1 MARKKSRWSFLAA
14 CVVLELCVVANA
26 APTIAAVSRTIPTT
40 PTATSRTPTTR
51 TLNYVIPSPTPAP
64 PTVGNLTMG
73 CPPPLLPNVNNLVS
87 ATCLGPCCLPC
98 PATSVFYEPGQL
110 ENVYTITSI
119 FRAISASACGLLSIA
134 YLILPSRRQHPHLI
148 VLVFALLMVPWEALG
163 TAWLAKKE
171 NLLCKSPYE
180 IANMTN
186 SWFCGVQGIALQYIV
201 LVMGCLWMLLIANL
215 HLLTVYHCSII
226 QNSMSRLMIVSF
238 FLPLALVVPVAVRKQ
253 IENPGFGSICFVSAK
268 AASAFLFY
276 PLAIV
281 VSLAALMHL
290 GTIAHMIR
298 TKLKANTPTAVSD
311 STSFCRTDS
320 RSNPI
325 SRKQSRG
332 QTARDISLMLKQ
344 QWRPGLLALCL
355 VIIDII
361 YWLFYFIETKKLL
374 SVGPNTDWFVQW
386 KSCLSRQAKLSMQAG
401 LLTSTSDSA
410 EFKTASDNAQRACS
424 YVAKP
429 YVPNFAW
436 AVLSDLLPAMFGI
449 AILIIFGSKMELWQD
464 LRTKLFHSSKGQDGS
479 VMMGQIEK
487 DAKGRHVPQQKQNHQ
502 SKQQAGKIQGIK
514 GSSDVNDED
523 LGGHDVPTNPYGSRV
538 NLSLN
543 TTPAVLGGPPSKPS
557 VQHITNVGVGQRSP
571 PYSSTQQNDN
581 YNSTRG
587 GVPQDPSNRPNW
599 PSTYTT
605 TSPTHGHSP
614 TSPGGMSSY
623 IPYNNDVPTCPSRGS
638 IHRQHK
644 DDVVGESSRVRLE
657 HSQSKEG
664 HPQRLQATP
673 QFTADNQ
680 GSLARVASPPPVL
693 PRNNS
698 RRV

>member
-1 MARKKSRWSFLAA
+1 M
-14 CVVLELCVVANA
+14 
-26 APTIAAVSRTIPTT
+26 
-40 PTATSRTPTTR
+40 
-51 TLNYVIPSPTPAP
+51 
-64 PTVGNLTMG
+64 
-73 CPPPLLPNVNNLVS
+73 
-87 ATCLGPCCLPC
+87 GPCCLPC

-119 FRAISASACGLLSIA
+119 FRAISASACGFLSIA

-163 TAWLAKKE
+163 TAWLVKKE
-171 NLLCKSPYE
+171 DLLCKSPYE

-201 LVMGCLWMLLIANL
+201 LVMCCLSVLLIANL
-215 HLLTVYHCSII
+215 HLLTVYRSSII

-268 AASAFLFY
+268 AASAFFFY

-290 GTIAHMIR
+290 GTIAYMIR
-298 TKLKANTPTAVSD
+298 TKLKANTSTTVSD
-311 STSFCRTDS
+311 STSFSQTDS
-320 RSNPI
+320 RGNPI
-325 SRKQSRG
+325 SRKQSRR

-344 QWRPGLLALCL
+344 QWRPGLFALCL
-355 VIIDII
+355 VIIDMI
-361 YWLFYFIETKKLL
+361 YWLFYFIEAKKLL
-374 SVGPNTDWFVQW
+374 SVGPNTEWFVQW
-386 KSCLSRQAKLSMQAG
+386 MTCLGRQTMLSMQAG
-401 LLTSTSDSA
+401 LLSATSGPA
-410 EFKTASDNAQRACS
+410 EFKTAGDNAQRACA

-436 AVLSDLLPAMFGI
+436 AALSDLLPAMFGI

-479 VMMGQIEK
+479 FIMGQITK
-487 DAKGRHVPQQKQNHQ
+487 DAKDRHAPQQRQNHQ
-502 SKQQAGKIQGIK
+502 PKQQAGRIQGIK
-514 GSSDVNDED
+514 GSGDGFYDED

-543 TTPAVLGGPPSKPS
+543 TTPAVLGGPTLKPS

-571 PYSSTQQNDN
+571 PHSSTQQH
-581 YNSTRG
+581 YSTR
-587 GVPQDPSNRPNW
+587 GVPQDPSNWPNW

-605 TSPTHGHSP
+605 TSPTHGHFVTSP
-614 TSPGGMSSY
+614 TSPGGMSFY
-623 IPYNNDVPTCPSRGS
+623 NPYDNDVPTSPSRGS
-638 IHRQHK
+638 THRQHK

-657 HSQSKEG
+657 FSQSTEG
-664 HPQRLQATP
+664 HPQRLQSTP
-673 QFTADNQ
+673 GFTGDSQ
-680 GSLARVASPPPVL
+680 GSLARAASPLPAL
-693 PRNNS
+693 PRKNP